1 MSSWGC
7 PHNDKGQCRQ
17 APGKACDPGMKGC
30 TLFGRFVFS
39 TDEKNIS
46 RRLEEKK
53 NKEIP
58 SKNLSG
64 KHGCS
69 E

>member
-17 APGKACDPGMKGC
+17 VPSKTCDTGMKGC
-30 TLFGRFVFS
+30 TLFERFVFS

-46 RRLEEKK
+46 RHIKPQDTAESDQKD
-53 NKEIP
+53 
-58 SKNLSG
+58 
-64 KHGCS
+64 
-69 E
+69 